1 MRIISDTTCHLSVDE
16 AKQENIIL
24 VANQIMFQDKTYR
37 DYLEIDS
44 ASFMK
49 LLEHGFATT
58 SQPAIGEVMEA
69 YESTRPIETLHITTG
84 KGLSSAYDSATGVKN
99 SIQADHVSVFS
110 SCSVAGPNRYL
121 TLLASKLSQLNMT
134 KAEIIERLQRCVND
148 TQSYVIPVNFKF
160 LQNSGRLTAPA
171 AILGGLLKLKPVMA
185 QSDDKLKI
193 DKFAITRTW
202 PSAIKS
208 VVDDLVKRGVDI
220 RHKIYV
226 LHAYNKESAA
236 MAIQAI
242 KDRITHADIESF
254 VLAPAM
260 ITHGGPECVVI
271 QYILKDE
278 LYNQ

>member
-24 VANQIMFQDKTYR
+24 VANQIIHQDKTYR
-37 DYLEIDS
+37 DYLDIDS

-69 YESTRPIETLHITTG
+69 YESTRPTDTLHITTG
-84 KGLSSAYDSATGVKN
+84 KGLSSAYDSASGVKN

-121 TLLASKLSQLNMT
+121 TLLASKLNQLHMT
-134 KAEIIERLQRCVND
+134 KSEIIERLQRCVSD

-226 LHAYNKESAA
+226 LHAYNLESAN
-236 MAIQAI
+236 MAIQTI
-242 KDRITHADIESF
+242 KERIAHADIESF

-260 ITHGGPECVVI
+260 ITHGGPGCVVI